1 MENPIKGPFPG
12 CLRLDPVKSSAVI
25 LLLYETEAPTGC
37 KGIKIKL
44 L

>member
-1 MENPIKGPFPG
+1 MENPIKGPFSG
-12 CLRLDPVKSSAVI
+12 CLGMDPVKSSAVI

-37 KGIKIKL
+37 QGIEMKL